1 MIAMTRNR
9 TVEETIEYF
18 RMLSHAFAVEAHRE
32 NDDYKRGKA
41 EAYKIAA
48 FELEHNLNPA
58 LK

>member
-1 MIAMTRNR
+1 MTRNR